1 MPKFLIRVDWVL
13 FIATLFLSIIGIL
26 MIYSTSIGETSADYT
41 FVLRQATFLIFGII
55 IYLIITNI
63 DFRLISQF
71 SFLFYTIVILLLII
85 TPLVGDSVRGS
96 TRWIDL
102 GTITIQASEIAKPV
116 LILTLASFF
125 ARYPAT
131 KIKNVLI
138 SFIIMLVPAVLVF
151 FQPDL
156 GNTVIIFS
164 LWLVLVFAA
173 GIRIYV
179 MISISLLSAVILPF
193 MWAALKDYQQERL
206 LSFLSSEKDL
216 QGSNYNLVQSI
227 IAVGSGGLFGKG
239 LGRGTQSHLNFLPE
253 QRTDF
258 IFAATAEELGF
269 VGVSLIIGA
278 FAIVIYR
285 ITLILKGSVD
295 LLGSYIAVGVASVI
309 VIHVFINIGMNIGIF
324 PVTGITLPLLSFGG
338 SSLISTMVSLGLVNS
353 VLAYRK

>member
-1 MPKFLIRVDWVL
+1 
-13 FIATLFLSIIGIL
+13 

-41 FVLRQATFLIFGII
+41 FVLRQTTFLIFGII

-63 DFRLISQF
+63 DYKLISQF
-71 SFLFYTIVILLLII
+71 SFLFYTVVILLLII

-102 GTITIQASEIAKPV
+102 GIITIQASEIAKPV

-125 ARYPAT
+125 AKYPPT
-131 KIKNVLI
+131 QIKNVLI
-138 SFIIMLVPAVLVF
+138 SFVIVLIPATLVF

-156 GNTVIIFS
+156 GNTVIILS

-193 MWAALKDYQQERL
+193 MWLALKDYQQERL

-278 FAIVIYR
+278 FALVIYR

-295 LLGSYIAVGVASVI
+295 LLGSYIAVGVASVMI
-309 VIHVFINIGMNIGIF
+309 IHIFINIGMNIGIF